1 MLPLQRFLHSSV
13 FREIMSAIVK
23 KSIAWTW
30 MFALLIATVGVSVHQ
45 VYCYCAGVESMSFFA
60 IADQCEGQRASES
73 ARPACCAKK
82 VAEERSCCKKSATGS
97 KKGKHGC
104 TKKSVRVF
112 QLKTEFTLEDKAAQ
126 KQLHFDL
133 DLAIPPFFAGT
144 ALVTLP
150 SDQVSISTFPNPPPP
165 LSGRMICVR
174 HGIARC

>member
-1 MLPLQRFLHSSV
+1 
-13 FREIMSAIVK
+13 MSAIVK

-45 VYCYCAGVESMSFFA
+45 VYCYCAGIQTVSFFA

-82 VAEERSCCKKSATGS
+82 MTEERACCKKDAQGS
-97 KKGKHGC
+97 QKGKHGC

-112 QLKTEFTLEDKAAQ
+112 QLKTEFTLEQKAAE
-126 KQLHFDL
+126 KNLHVDL
-133 DLAIPPFFAGT
+133 DLAILPVVACTAVATPPT
-144 ALVTLP
+144 A
-150 SDQVSISTFPNPPPP
+150 QVSISTFPNPPPP

>member
-1 MLPLQRFLHSSV
+1 
-13 FREIMSAIVK
+13 MSAAVK

-45 VYCYCAGVESMSFFA
+45 VYCYCVGVESMSFFA

-73 ARPACCAKK
+73 AQPACCAKK
-82 VAEERSCCKKSATGS
+82 VAEERSCCKKDSKGS

-112 QLKTEFTLEDKAAQ
+112 QLKTEFTLEEKASE
-126 KQLHFDL
+126 KHLHFDL
-133 DLAIPPFFAGT
+133 DLATPQVFAAT
-144 ALVTLP
+144 VLATLP